1 MKLKIIFILCIL
13 LSTSSVLTQNYLFVI
28 DKQYPATPNWNFQLG
43 KDDIGPRLD
52 IKFAGNKNKGF
63 LAFST
68 STTSYLRQDSKING
82 NIYLFLEGGVT
93 IILEEELYTDSYDDE
108 IISVYSLN
116 YSDMLSLSELN
127 IIKIRFSIEESDI
140 LGFKSAKS
148 YTAINKRPSLDLIG
162 NYINNRVYVNESTEE
177 REKRQKSYKKIL
189 DYFETS
195 SDIKKLL

>member
-1 MKLKIIFILCIL
+1 MKLKFIFILCIL

-43 KDDIGPRLD
+43 KDRIGPRLN

-68 STTSYLRQDSKING
+68 STASYLRKDSKING
-82 NIYLFLEGGVT
+82 NIYLFLEGGET

-140 LGFKSAKS
+140 LGFKSTKN